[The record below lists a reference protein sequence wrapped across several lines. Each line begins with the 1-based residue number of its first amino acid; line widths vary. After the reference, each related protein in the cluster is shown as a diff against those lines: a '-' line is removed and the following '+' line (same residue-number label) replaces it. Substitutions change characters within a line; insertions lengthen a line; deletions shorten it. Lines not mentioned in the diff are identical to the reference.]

1 MWKYF
6 SVGST
11 AKRVAAFLQISSK
24 LAIVV
29 DLAVQDYGDAF
40 IFIEGWLF
48 SSDEIDDG
56 KPAHSEGSAI
66 GGEEPFRVRTAVNHA
81 LAH

>member
-1 MWKYF
+1 MRKYF

-11 AKRVAAFLQISSK
+11 AKRVSAFFQISAK

-29 DLAVQDYGDAF
+29 DLAVQDYSDGF
-40 IFIEGWLF
+40 VFIEGWLF
-48 SSDEIDDG
+48 TSDEIDDG
-56 KPAHSEGSAI
+56 ETAHSESGAI
-66 GGEEPFRVRTAVNHA
+66 RDKESFRVRTAVNHA